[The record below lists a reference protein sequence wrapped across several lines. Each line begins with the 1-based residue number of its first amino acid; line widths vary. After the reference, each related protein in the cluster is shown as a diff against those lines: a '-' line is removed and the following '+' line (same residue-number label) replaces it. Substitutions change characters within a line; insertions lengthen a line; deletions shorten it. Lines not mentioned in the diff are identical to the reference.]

1 MARVPLA
8 PMQVQALDL
17 RVGALVRH
25 NGQLATVA
33 QWNILRN
40 DRRQF
45 VQLRLKEVNS
55 NRIHDLKEHTDTR
68 FEVLDSS
75 TIDLS
80 HSYSDGHEEVF
91 YTEDGVEYRVPTAA
105 AADALKWPIERYV
118 GLIVDGSLTAIDLPN
133 HVVVTVAQTDPPV
146 KGSGNL
152 MKAAVLENGIEI
164 KVSGLV
170 AIGDRVRVDPRTL
183 EFKERA

>member
-1 MARVPLA
+1 ME
-8 PMQVQALDL
+8 VQALDL

-25 NGQLATVA
+25 NGQLATVT

-55 NRIHDLKEHTDTR
+55 NRIYDLKEHTDTR
-68 FEVLDSS
+68 FEALDSS

-91 YTEDGVEYRVPTAA
+91 YTEDGVEYRVPKAA
-105 AADALKWPIERYV
+105 AEDALKWPIERYV
-118 GLIVDGSLTAIDLPN
+118 GLIVDGTLTAIDLPN

-164 KVSGLV
+164 RVSGLV
-170 AIGDRVRVDPRTL
+170 ASGDRVRVDPRTL